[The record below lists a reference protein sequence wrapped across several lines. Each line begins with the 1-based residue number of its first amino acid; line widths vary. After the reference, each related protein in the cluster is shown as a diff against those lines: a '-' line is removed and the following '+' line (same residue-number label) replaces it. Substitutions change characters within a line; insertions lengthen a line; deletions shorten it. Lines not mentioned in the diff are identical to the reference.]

1 MAERH
6 EDFFTSNSMFFARL
20 FNHGFTS
27 DEQAER
33 TIRAIQAEKLT
44 WEWVLSHSVSDTL
57 TALDKIQEKAD
68 AEHDA
73 EDLVEQEVL
82 MDFQPKATPAVQLT
96 DPRKVPNLYLSM
108 LNNDQ
113 ALFDEWL
120 VLYDAAVARGSAI
133 PHDVAWIEFKRKYS
147 CVPSA
152 GWITLVSGVAK

>member
-6 EDFFTSNSMFFARL
+6 EDFFTSNSLAFARL
-20 FNHGFTS
+20 FDHGFT
-27 DEQAER
+27 DQDQAER
-33 TIRAIQAEKLT
+33 VIRAIQAEKLT
-44 WEWVLSHSVSDTL
+44 WDWVLSRSIMDTL

-73 EDLVEQEVL
+73 EDLVEQEVP
-82 MDFQPKATPAVQLT
+82 MGVSQPQTPAVQLT

-113 ALFDEWL
+113 HLFDEWL
-120 VLYDAAVARGSAI
+120 ALYDAAVARGSAL

-152 GWITLVSGVAK
+152 GWISLVSGVTK